1 MPIQMHANRVCFEG
15 KGDHFMAFSIKDF
28 SDIQKLGEGGM
39 GNVYLATQVAL
50 DRRVVIKE
58 LTSTSQKD
66 PKLIKRFE
74 NEAKSAAGLDHDNI
88 IKVFDFGED
97 RHSFFIS
104 MEYVDGLDL
113 EQLMH
118 WKPFPR
124 EIGLMILLQAM
135 KGLNYAH
142 DQGIVHCDVKP
153 GNILV
158 SKTGKVKVVDFGL
171 AHASIREAE
180 YMDKASVF
188 ITPGYM
194 PPEVASGNNG
204 ENVLMDIWSTGVLAY
219 RIICGMLPFASDDIR
234 KLIFSIVHEKEKDV
248 QSIVPTLPE
257 DLSAAV
263 RACLEKNPR
272 KRPATLDNMIESLEN
287 YIYDLGVRNVEKMIM
302 NYIGNKDSSETEIA
316 GMLLQYH
323 MQKGNEYLD
332 AGNSAKSEAHFR
344 EAEKYGVVEQS
355 FKISPMRRQSANP
368 KTRFSGQYPQ
378 RLDSR
383 PANAPKER
391 KNFPLGQVLA
401 KVKNARAMI
410 PIIGVSAIVLLG
422 AILAFMMVRN
432 NGNRGTQPARDA
444 VLAAAEGVRQN
455 QVKRPPG
462 GSEADREPVPG
473 MAALNQELT
482 SVDKYKA
489 VSTEPVQTRRTNLEP
504 SLAGT
509 TEVRRQGLQK
519 GEQKY
524 GVLKLSVEPSSA
536 SVFVDGEKVT
546 VDQLA
551 GGKRLSAGRHTVAAY
566 ANGYGEYKTTVTVEP
581 NARQAVSVAMK
592 PLESGTGMLHV
603 HSYPW
608 ADLFVDDV
616 YQGTTPTPTPIS
628 LAVGDHV
635 IVLKRAGFSTYSG
648 KVHVDRGETTRIKIQ
663 MEQ

>member
-1 MPIQMHANRVCFEG
+1 
-15 KGDHFMAFSIKDF
+15 MAFSIKDF
-28 SDIQKLGEGGM
+28 SDIKKLGEGGM

-58 LTSTSQKD
+58 LTSTSLKD

-142 DQGIVHCDVKP
+142 NQGIIHCDVKP

-158 SKTGKVKVVDFGL
+158 SKSGKVKVVDFGL
-171 AHASIREAE
+171 AHASIRQAE
-180 YMDKASVF
+180 YADKASVF

-194 PPEVASGNNG
+194 PPELASGGNDG
-204 ENVLMDIWSTGVLAY
+204 QEVSMDIWSTGVLAY
-219 RIICGMLPFASDDIR
+219 RIICGTLPFASEDIR
-234 KLIFSIVHEKEKDV
+234 KLIFSIVHEKEVDV
-248 QSIVPTLPE
+248 QSVVPTLPD
-257 DLSAAV
+257 DLAAAV
-263 RACLEKNPR
+263 RSCLEKNPR
-272 KRPATLDNMIESLEN
+272 RRPSTLDNMIESLEN
-287 YIYDLGVRNVEKMIM
+287 YTYDLGVRNIEKMIM
-302 NYIGNKDSSETEIA
+302 SYVANKEASETEIA
-316 GMLLQYH
+316 DLLLQYH
-323 MQKGNEYLD
+323 MQKGNDYLD
-332 AGNSAKSEAHFR
+332 AGNTSKSEGHFR
-344 EAEKYGVVEQS
+344 EAEKHGVVGEN
-355 FKISPMRRQSANP
+355 FKVPQPRKGNANP
-368 KTRFSGQYPQ
+368 KTRYSGPHQQ
-378 RLDSR
+378 RVDPGKVSEQNGLPLR
-383 PANAPKER
+383 HILGRVKTLRAVIPAIA
-391 KNFPLGQVLA
+391 
-401 KVKNARAMI
+401 
-410 PIIGVSAIVLLG
+410 IIGIIALG
-422 AILAFMMVRN
+422 AIVASMMAN
-432 NGNRGTQPARDA
+432 SSGAGAKPDTDA
-444 VLAAAEGVRQN
+444 VHSAVHGEQGAGPQGQN
-455 QVKRPPG
+455 QLKKPA
-462 GSEADREPVPG
+462 GSQGADKEPVPG

-482 SVDKYKA
+482 SVDKYKDA
-489 VSTEPVQTRRTNLEP
+489 TAKPAQAKRSPDARSP
-504 SLAGT
+504 
-509 TEVRRQGLQK
+509 EVRRQVLAK
-519 GEQKY
+519 EEQKY

-536 SVFVDGEKVT
+536 SVLVDGDKVP

-551 GGKRLSAGRHTVAAY
+551 GGKRLSAGRHTVTAY
-566 ANGYGEYKTTVTVEP
+566 ANGYGEYRAVLTVEP
-581 NARQAVSVAMK
+581 NVKQFVSVAMK

-628 LAVGDHV
+628 LSSGDHL
-635 IVLKRAGFSTYSG
+635 IVLKRAGFLTYTS

-663 MEQ
+663 MEH